1 MSVRYSSRFP
11 QISREIRPHVA
22 TGTRRGAELV
32 MEAAKGRVPVRTGAL
47 KNAIHIDFRGDA
59 DYAVVAG
66 DRDVFYGHMVEHGTT
81 RAPAH
86 PFLVP
91 ALEERKAA
99 ITALVKAELGRLR

>member
-1 MSVRYSSRFP
+1 MSVNYHSRFP
-11 QISREIRPHVA
+11 QIEREIRPRVA
-22 TGTRRGAELV
+22 AGTRRGAEMV

-47 KNAIHIDFRGDA
+47 KDAIHIDFRGDA

-66 DRDVFYGHMVEHGTT
+66 NHDVFYGHMVEHGT
-81 RAPAH
+81 AHSGAH

-99 ITALVKAELGRLR
+99 ITALVALELKRLR